1 MDIIGRYGVRGY
13 FLKKFW
19 IKLSIILF
27 LFVFLPILDIV
38 YFIYLM
44 NADRGGLLINNSAYS
59 GFEEFVI
66 LFNLILILIILSPL
80 LILANKDDK
89 KSEPAIVLKNKKD
102 TAKDVLVVMEIFRK
116 AYIFF
121 HNFLFRFSFH
131 CYKCKNVIKVDYHT
145 NVECHQCSH
154 YGKLSSKLL
163 KCKCHSILR
172 YIECPHCGEDL
183 DLIKHFYEH
192 KKLKLSKYE

>member
-27 LFVFLPILDIV
+27 LFVILPILDVI
-38 YFIYLM
+38 YFIYLL
-44 NADRGGLLINNSAYS
+44 NDDRGAL
-59 GFEEFVI
+59 
-66 LFNLILILIILSPL
+66 LFNHSKYSSFEQFVLFFNLLLLL
-80 LILANKDDK
+80 LILLPFFILLSKDDK
-89 KSEPAIVLKNKKD
+89 KSEPALVIKNKKD
-102 TAKDVLVVMEIFRK
+102 TAKDVLVIMEILRK
-116 AYIFF
+116 IYIFC
-121 HNFLFRFSFH
+121 HNLLFRFSFH
-131 CYKCKNVIKVDYHT
+131 CYKCKNIIKVDYHT
-145 NVECHQCSH
+145 NVECHHCSH

-172 YIECPHCGEDL
+172 YIECPHCGEDI
-183 DLIKHFYEH
+183 DLITHFYDH